1 MTGSMLR
8 AGLAAILT
16 ATLAIG
22 CGPSSDV
29 PRSLE
34 QLSIGQ
40 VGQIFHSFQKAKK
53 PAPKEFAEIQ
63 PLLAR
68 FPAAVESIRSG
79 DVLVFWG
86 AGIDEGPD
94 APSTVLAY
102 QKDVPEKGG
111 EVLMQDGT
119 PRRMT
124 PEEFRDAKKPAG
136 ASTELKLPA
145 RGKKKK

>member
-1 MTGSMLR
+1 MSGSMLR
-8 AGLAAILT
+8 AGVLAILT
-16 ATLAIG
+16 AMLAVG
-22 CGPSSDV
+22 YGPSSDV

-53 PAPKEFAEIQ
+53 PAPKEFADIQ
-63 PLLAR
+63 PMMAR

-86 AGIDEGPD
+86 AGVDDGPD
-94 APSTVLAY
+94 ASSTVLAY

-119 PRRMT
+119 PKRMT
-124 PEEFRDAKKPAG
+124 PEEFREAKKPSG